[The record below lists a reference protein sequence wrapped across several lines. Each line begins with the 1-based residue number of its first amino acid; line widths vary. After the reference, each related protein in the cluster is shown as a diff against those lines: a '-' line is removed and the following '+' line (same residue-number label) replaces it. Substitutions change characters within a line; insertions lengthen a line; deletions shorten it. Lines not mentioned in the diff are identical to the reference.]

1 MSNIYKNVIEL
12 IGKTPLVE
20 VENVEKRFK
29 LQARLLVKLDGY
41 NPAGSAKDRIAY
53 QMIVDA
59 EETGKLKRVC
69 YYRTNIRKYRDRTCS
84 DRCIQ
89 RIQGNPHNAR
99 DNEC

>member
-59 EETGKLKRVC
+59 EETGKLKEGSV
-69 YYRTNIRKYRDRTCS
+69 RTNIRKYRDRTCS

>member
-41 NPAGSAKDRIAY
+41 NPCLLYTS
-53 QMIVDA
+53 DA
-59 EETGKLKRVC
+59 ADEL
-69 YYRTNIRKYRDRTCS
+69 
-84 DRCIQ
+84 
-89 RIQGNPHNAR
+89 
-99 DNEC
+99 

>member
-1 MSNIYKNVIEL
+1 MK
-12 IGKTPLVE
+12 
-20 VENVEKRFK
+20 NVEKRFK
-29 LQARLLVKLDGY
+29 LQVRLLVKLDGY

-59 EETGKLKRVC
+59 EETGKLKEGSVIIEP
-69 YYRTNIRKYRDRTCS
+69 TSGNTGIGLAAIG
-84 DRCIQ
+84 CIQ

>member
-59 EETGKLKRVC
+59 EETGKLIANKILQNAGSAISAQA
-69 YYRTNIRKYRDRTCS
+69 NISRQS
-84 DRCIQ
+84 VLNLL
-89 RIQGNPHNAR
+89 G
-99 DNEC
+99 